1 MLRITAAHRVL
12 AAVMAPWLA
21 LLFAMPEAAHA
32 CAMHGGQGHAMVH
45 EASESMAHDMAP
57 GMSHGMSHDMS
68 ADLAA
73 PTATTAATA
82 PSSPTP
88 APSPNATH
96 CTCPEGCCTVVVAF
110 AAVPTS
116 LSWVR
121 ELLAHRDP
129 QYPRALPS
137 VALSADVQLPF
148 ANGPPAQA

>member
-1 MLRITAAHRVL
+1 MLRITTAHRVL

-45 EASESMAHDMAP
+45 EASASMA
-57 GMSHGMSHDMS
+57 HDMS

-73 PTATTAATA
+73 PTAPTAATA

>member
-1 MLRITAAHRVL
+1 MNRRIRITTARRVL

-45 EASESMAHDMAP
+45 EASASMAHDMAP
-57 GMSHGMSHDMS
+57 GMSHDMS

-73 PTATTAATA
+73 PTAPTAPTA

-88 APSPNATH
+88 APSPNATY

>member
-1 MLRITAAHRVL
+1 MNRRIRITTARRVL

-45 EASESMAHDMAP
+45 EASASMAHDMAP
-57 GMSHGMSHDMS
+57 GMSHDMS
-68 ADLAA
+68 ADLAEPTA
-73 PTATTAATA
+73 PTAPTA